1 MEVGTMVDTQTSPRA
16 WTRWSDW
23 VEVVVGVV
31 ALLSPLL
38 WLDTSTKTLWTMV
51 ILGAL
56 IAIDGLVSLAAPSMM
71 ASETIQA
78 VLGVLLFIAPWVMSF
93 ASDSGAA
100 WTSWIAGALTI
111 VASGLALPAVR
122 SSHRLTGQH

>member
-1 MEVGTMVDTQTSPRA
+1 MTEPRTAPRA

-38 WLDTSTKTLWTMV
+38 WLDTSTRTMWTMV

-56 IAIDGLVSLAAPSMM
+56 IAIDGLVSLAAPRQM
-71 ASETIQA
+71 ASETVQA
-78 VLGVLLFIAPWVMSF
+78 ALGILLFIAPWVMHF
-93 ASDSGAA
+93 VADSGAA
-100 WTSWIAGALTI
+100 WTSWIAGAITI
-111 VASGLALPAVR
+111 IASGLALPVMGGV
-122 SSHRLTGQH
+122 HRLTGQH

>member
-1 MEVGTMVDTQTSPRA
+1 MVEPQTSPRA

-23 VEVVVGVV
+23 AEVVVGVV

-56 IAIDGLVSLAAPSMM
+56 IAVDGLISLAAPRQM

-93 ASDSGAA
+93 VSDSGAA

-111 VASGLALPAVR
+111 VASGIAIPAMR
-122 SSHRLTGQH
+122 TTHRLTGQH

>member
-1 MEVGTMVDTQTSPRA
+1 MAEMTESHTSPRA

-38 WLDTSTKTLWTMV
+38 WLDTSTKTMWTMV

-56 IAIDGLVSLAAPSMM
+56 IAIDGLVSLAAPRQM
-71 ASETIQA
+71 ASETVQA
-78 VLGVLLFIAPWVMSF
+78 VLGILLFIAPWVMGF
-93 ASDSGAA
+93 AADSGAA
-100 WTSWIAGALTI
+100 WTSWIAGAVTI
-111 VASGLALPAVR
+111 VASGLALPVMGGM
-122 SSHRLTGQH
+122 HRLTGQH